1 MDSDLNHQREIIH
14 EQIAKFSYEVNY
26 KEVLIEKLSSQ
37 WHRVD
42 QVTKILVA
50 LTTSGSAF
58 SGLAL
63 WNQPGFKV
71 MWAIVAG
78 IASLL
83 SVIQST
89 LQFSQRAKMWSEVR
103 GQIVLIRRQIDAL
116 LEDMEYFGEFDPE
129 TIREQFR
136 QVQDDYAK
144 ISSELENDILLNQ
157 QLRKEARSYVN
168 ELLGDNFKR
177 EE

>member
-1 MDSDLNHQREIIH
+1 MGSDINHQREIIH

-42 QVTKILVA
+42 EITI
-50 LTTSGSAF
+50 
-58 SGLAL
+58 
-63 WNQPGFKV
+63 
-71 MWAIVAG
+71 
-78 IASLL
+78 
-83 SVIQST
+83 
-89 LQFSQRAKMWSEVR
+89 SQRAKMWSEVR
-103 GQIVLIRRQIDAL
+103 GQIVLIRRQVDAL

-144 ISSELENDILLNQ
+144 INSKLENDILLNQ
-157 QLRKEARSYVN
+157 KLRKEARGYVD
-168 ELLGDNFKR
+168 ELLGDSFQR
-177 EE
+177 DE